1 MRLITGMQR
10 QFIYFPDTTP
20 VSPARRW
27 FPGGRDVELRT
38 EDGLA
43 LGAWLIPP
51 LRADRAMAVLY
62 APGNGGNREGRAG
75 LVACLAERGFTVL
88 SMDYR
93 GYGGNPGE
101 PSEKGLATDARAAA
115 TLLRAEGFE
124 GHHTIYLGESLGSAV
139 VARLTTTY
147 KPAGVVLRSPFT
159 SLVDVAM
166 GFLGPLAMLTPER
179 FPVLDLLKG
188 SDIPVTVI
196 RGDADEVVP
205 TALSAKVAAGVGNL
219 HEELVIPGAGHNDEV
234 MFGPV
239 VAEAVARLA
248 GAVT

>member
-10 QFIYFPDTTP
+10 RFIYFPDTTP
-20 VSPARRW
+20 VSSAQRW
-27 FPGGRDVELRT
+27 FRGGRDVELHT
-38 EDGLA
+38 EDGLS
-43 LGAWLIPP
+43 LGAWLVPP
-51 LRADRAMAVLY
+51 LRADRGVAVLY

-75 LVACLAERGFTVL
+75 LVAEMAARGFTVL
-88 SMDYR
+88 SIDYR
-93 GYGGNPGE
+93 GYGGNPGD
-101 PSEKGLATDARAAA
+101 PSEDGLAADARAAA
-115 TLLRAEGFE
+115 SLLRAEGFNQRR
-124 GHHTIYLGESLGSAV
+124 TMYLGESLGSAV
-139 VARLTTTY
+139 VARLASTH

-166 GFLGPLAMLTPER
+166 GFLGPLAMLTPDR

-205 TALSAKVAAGVGNL
+205 TELSAKVAAGVGNL
-219 HEELVIPGAGHNDEV
+219 HEELVLPGVGHNDEV

-239 VAEAVARLA
+239 VAEAVVRLA
-248 GAVT
+248 EAVS